1 MARIMTPQT
10 KKPTTAFRSGRAR
23 DQEVYDKIS
32 LAVVEFDT
40 ELNILYANPS
50 VQSLLGLK
58 QSDIDTGLH
67 VADIVAPEL
76 VELVREAFRRLRNG
90 AEPTSL
96 SLRLVRTD
104 GVRIPIEVIADM
116 IYYRGKLKGYV
127 AYATDMKRRVRI
139 EDKLREKSVFFKTAV
154 ENSRAGIFQIGHD
167 FRFEYANDR
176 LCDMLGRTRSEILG
190 HDFREFLHPDSI
202 DLVAGR
208 YVGRQRGE
216 KSPSIYEFK
225 IVHKNGTSRD
235 VEVSGSTLMGQ
246 DGKMNTIAQILD
258 ITEEVESKH
267 ALEESERRYRD
278 LVETM
283 DDGLA
288 IDDENEIITYVN
300 DALCKML
307 GYSRD
312 EIIGLSGHRVFHSIS
327 KNGYGNKSIARAKG
341 VTEHYEAELLTKN
354 GTTVPVMVSA
364 CPLPTENG
372 EYKGSFALFTDI
384 SELKSVE
391 AEARFLLDL
400 ILHDIGNQ
408 LQLVLAGA
416 DLANK
421 ESSAEV
427 VETAQQYIL
436 DGAHRCID
444 LIHKVRSAEESK
456 VEPIKPVDLIEV
468 VVGEA
473 HLLARQH
480 GVTPVMKNLP
490 DTVIVNADSALSQL
504 VWNIMENA
512 VKHNK
517 KPKRNIWIS
526 GRRVKGNKFKLV
538 IADDGPGLSDSKKIQ
553 IFNPERRFGGVGLHL
568 VRRLVKKYGAI
579 LEVKNRVRGRPGKGL
594 KVVITFDIIE

>member
-1 MARIMTPQT
+1 MTPQT
-10 KKPTTAFRSGRAR
+10 KKPTTAFRSARVR
-23 DQEVYDKIS
+23 DQEMYDKIS

-40 ELNILYANPS
+40 ELNILYANPAA
-50 VQSLLGLK
+50 QNLLSRK

-67 VADIVAPEL
+67 VADIVASEQVKL
-76 VELVREAFRRLRNG
+76 VLEAFRRLRNG

-96 SLRLVRTD
+96 SLRVVRKD
-104 GVRIPIEVIADM
+104 GVQVPIEVFADM
-116 IYYRGKLKGYV
+116 IYHRGKLKGYV
-127 AYATDMKRRVRI
+127 VYATDMTHRAQI
-139 EDKLREKSVFFKTAV
+139 EDKLREKSTFFKTAV
-154 ENSRAGIFQIGHD
+154 EHSHVGIFQVGHD
-167 FRFEYANDR
+167 YKFEYMNDR
-176 LCDMLGRTRSEILG
+176 LCDMVGRTRSELLG
-190 HDFREFLHPDSI
+190 HDFREFLHPDSV
-202 DLVAGR
+202 DLVADR
-208 YVGRQRGE
+208 YVKRQRGE
-216 KSPSIYEFK
+216 KVPPIYEFK
-225 IVHKNGTSRD
+225 ILRKDGTSRD
-235 VEVSGSTLMGQ
+235 VEISSTTMMGR

-258 ITEEVESKH
+258 ITEELESKQ
-267 ALEESERRYRD
+267 ALEESEHRYRD

-288 IDDENEIITYVN
+288 IDDKNEVITYVN

-312 EIIGLSGHRVFHSIS
+312 EIIGLSGYKVFHSIS
-327 KNGYGNKSIARAKG
+327 KNGYGNKSIARAEG

-354 GTTVPVMVSA
+354 GGTVPVMVSA

-372 EYKGSFALFTDI
+372 NYRGSFALFTDI

-408 LQLVLAGA
+408 LQLVIAGA

-421 ESSAEV
+421 ESSPEV
-427 VETAQQYIL
+427 IETAQQYIL
-436 DGAHRCID
+436 DGAHRCVD

-456 VEPIKPVDLIEV
+456 VEPLKPVDLIEV

-473 HLLARQH
+473 LLLARQH
-480 GVTPVMKNLP
+480 NVTPEMNNLP
-490 DTVIVNADSALSQL
+490 ETLMVNADSALSHL

-512 VKHNK
+512 AKHNRNPK
-517 KPKRNIWIS
+517 KNIWVS
-526 GRRVKGNKFKLV
+526 GQRVGGNKFKLV

-568 VRRLVKKYGAI
+568 VRRLVEKYGAI
-579 LEVKNRVRGRPGKGL
+579 LEVKNRVRGRSGKGL
-594 KVVITFDIIE
+594 KVMITFDILK

>member
-1 MARIMTPQT
+1 MTPQT
-10 KKPTTAFRSGRAR
+10 KKPMTAFRSARATSR
-23 DQEVYDKIS
+23 KIFDMIS

-40 ELNILYANPS
+40 ELNILYANPA
-50 VQSLLGLK
+50 VQNLLGLK
-58 QSDIDTGLH
+58 QSDVDTGLH

-76 VELVREAFRRLRNG
+76 VELVQEAFRRLRNG

-96 SLRLVRTD
+96 SLRLVRKD
-104 GVRIPIEVIADM
+104 GVQVPIEVVADM
-116 IYYRGKLKGYV
+116 VYYRNKLKGYV
-127 AYATDMKRRVRI
+127 AYATDMTRRAKI
-139 EDKLREKSVFFKTAV
+139 EDKLVEKSVFFKTAV
-154 ENSRAGIFQIGHD
+154 EHSRAGIFQIGHN
-167 FRFEYANDR
+167 FRFEYVNDR
-176 LCDMLGRTRSEILG
+176 LCDMLGRTRSELLG

-208 YVGRQRGE
+208 YVGRQHGE
-216 KSPSIYEFK
+216 RSPSVYEFK
-225 IVHKNGTSRD
+225 IVHKDGTSRD
-235 VEVSGSTLMGQ
+235 VEVSGNTMMGR

-258 ITEEVESKH
+258 ITEEVENKR

-288 IDDENEIITYVN
+288 TDDENGVITYVN

-307 GYSRD
+307 GYTRD
-312 EIIGLSGHRVFHSIS
+312 ETVGLLGYEIFHSIS
-327 KNGYGNKSIARAKG
+327 RNGYDNRAIARAKG
-341 VTEHYEAELLTKN
+341 VIEHYEAELLTKN
-354 GTTVPVMVSA
+354 GATVPVMVSA
-364 CPLPTENG
+364 CPLPIENG
-372 EYKGSFALFTDI
+372 NYKGSFALFTDI

-421 ESSAEV
+421 ESSPEV

-456 VEPIKPVDLIEV
+456 VEPLKPVDLIEV
-468 VVGEA
+468 VIGEA

-480 GVTPVMKNLP
+480 SVAPTIKKLP
-490 DTVIVNADSALSQL
+490 ETLMVSADSALSQL

-512 VKHNK
+512 VKHN
-517 KPKRNIWIS
+517 RNPTKNVWIS
-526 GRRVKGNKFKLV
+526 GRKVRGNKFKLV
-538 IADDGPGLSDSKKIQ
+538 IADDGPGLSSAKKVQ
-553 IFNPERRFGGVGLHL
+553 VFNPERRFGGVGLHL
-568 VRRLVKKYGAI
+568 VRRLVKKYGAV
-579 LEVKNRVRGRPGKGL
+579 LEVKDRVRGRPGKGL
-594 KVVITFDIIE
+594 KVVITFNILE